1 MISYPP
7 MTEGWG
13 RDTGQ
18 RDGQVSSARWTTRR
32 CPPDDT
38 RVSNDL
44 WIEALSRVDAHNGPT
59 LQRRVVV
66 PNPQHLL
73 LTLFFETSLHE
84 EKCPL

>member
-1 MISYPP
+1 MINHAP
-7 MTEGWG
+7 MTQGWG
-13 RDTGQ
+13 RAMGQ
-18 RDGQVSSARWTTRR
+18 RYGQVSAARWTTWR

-38 RVSNDL
+38 RVSTDL
-44 WIEALSRVDAHNGPT
+44 GIKALSHVDAHCRPT

-84 EKCPL
+84 EKYPL

>member
-1 MISYPP
+1 MSAITQIAP
-7 MTEGWG
+7 TWG
-13 RDTGQ
+13 RHKGQ
-18 RDGQVSSARWTTRR
+18 RVGQLAGARWTTRD

-38 RVSNDL
+38 RVTRDL
-44 WIEALSRVDAHNGPT
+44 GIEHLSRVDAHRRPT